1 MLTPFQLQIISDVYY
16 HDGFVLGRDK
26 LYRHLQQEKNP
37 NLVGVID
44 PTTGGNPQFTSRDD
58 VENWLT
64 FQPVNTIHMKQR
76 KPRKIDSFKPRQ
88 PFHSLSVDLIDYSKN
103 GSASYD
109 PLTQRNDVFFTF

>member
-26 LYRHLQQEKNP
+26 LYQHLQQEKKT

-58 VENWLT
+58 VEKWLT

-109 PLTQRNDVFFTF
+109 PITQRNDVFFTF